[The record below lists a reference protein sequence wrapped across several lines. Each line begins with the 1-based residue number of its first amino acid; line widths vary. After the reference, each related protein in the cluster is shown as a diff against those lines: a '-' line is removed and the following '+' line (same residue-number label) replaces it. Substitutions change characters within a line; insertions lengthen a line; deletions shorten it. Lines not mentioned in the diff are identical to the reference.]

1 MQPQQRSSIPSKSTK
16 ESNNNTKTHNT
27 DYLTTSN
34 GNNVSTTTTT
44 NNTPWLPSAT
54 TESFHN
60 NTKNTTSM
68 TSDHP
73 FGPFQIHQ
81 QQLDITITTTT
92 QTPPTQHYPLL
103 FSSSSSIS
111 PSPPSSSSSISN
123 QFTPTSN
130 AHPPPSLIS
139 NMVNNSFPNS
149 TPMNISSLL
158 PFAISPPPTR
168 FFSMLVSSSSSNN
181 NNINHQ
187 PQQTLP
193 TQSVSSST
201 TDAAIGVSSI
211 GGTVGN
217 YQSNNNNRIHPSSP
231 QHYLSND
238 NTLFSSTT
246 IPLQPAMPTG
256 TNERGQQQNV
266 FIPSIHA
273 NFTTFSGTGQGSNNT
288 SSQPPPTTTTD
299 NYSSTSQSMHSDE
312 GKDVI
317 NIGPNNSST
326 LSNKPPLDAPAA
338 VLLLEPPSLSTII
351 DDHHPTIP
359 TSLYFTRKTQ
369 MSERFYRPQQRSSSS
384 SCIEDIDDDS
394 GSIATLVQQNKSR
407 QHKHGLWMNDHD
419 CDHICGCV
427 EDKMEAELRLQDNFE
442 TNYFHS
448 KKRSNSHN
456 SYKYDDSMN
465 PHNTDEDEEPSHF
478 ECIENA
484 SNLISGSS
492 IDDDHLIQQR
502 KKRKKT
508 LEENLLTGFSN
519 LLQNLEPDCVLYIFQ
534 FLNCTGKDNWFCNVR
549 NMYGRFKKNNQIL
562 PLFRYITIE
571 QHSTLK
577 LGFGSLKNHQ
587 SMDCNIQSLSIHRKT
602 NQPLEC
608 EIGYMSKVGR
618 SLKTFIYY
626 NHCGNNPTYPSYAL
640 QGGNVINI
648 DASSCVDTT
657 STNSNNT
664 NGKSTYSF
672 NDGMSSSSEDELEES
687 SFELIEDENSHVI
700 GLKRKSRS
708 EGSCFLKEIYRNCK
722 ALEKLKIVDMEGYVP
737 IKVSL
742 RLPASPKG
750 ASPPLAFSNTLQKIR
765 LFNCVLPSHAM
776 SVICKMTQLESV
788 HFEKTF
794 VSDVNEYDS
803 LLSLTKLKVLKLQ
816 VAQLPKKLLKDM
828 PTTFTSLEKLFLN
841 VSQKT
846 DAYDEK
852 FNVELLTNL
861 KSLSII
867 SHFNLDL
874 LALMRNCT
882 RIEFLQLGFDVCF
895 NHIFPNEKLKYCI
908 LRNVFI
914 SPDRS
919 KVLIQ
924 NNTLR
929 CLKLSPASIRAA
941 QREIAYITQQRALL
955 NKHPLLITE
964 F

>member
-1 MQPQQRSSIPSKSTK
+1 MLPQRSSFPIKSQAMK
-16 ESNNNTKTHNT
+16 ESNNNTTATLFPNTHNT
-27 DYLTTSN
+27 DSMTVMTGN
-34 GNNVSTTTTT
+34 GNNVQPTTIT
-44 NNTPWLPSAT
+44 NNNTISRNSMLPA
-54 TESFHN
+54 
-60 NTKNTTSM
+60 
-68 TSDHP
+68 DHP
-73 FGPFQIHQ
+73 FHNQ
-81 QQLDITITTTT
+81 QQVDINPRLTST
-92 QTPPTQHYPLL
+92 QPPPTQHYPLL
-103 FSSSSSIS
+103 FSS
-111 PSPPSSSSSISN
+111 ISN
-123 QFTPTSN
+123 QSAPMSN
-130 AHPPPSLIS
+130 MIQPPPSLIS

-168 FFSMLVSSSSSNN
+168 FFSMLVSSNSSNN
-181 NNINHQ
+181 QQQASVQ
-187 PQQTLP
+187 PI
-193 TQSVSSST
+193 SSST
-201 TDAAIGVSSI
+201 TT
-211 GGTVGN
+211 GGN
-217 YQSNNNNRIHPSSP
+217 SNIQNNLQPSSP
-231 QHYLSND
+231 QHYLSN
-238 NTLFSSTT
+238 NTTLFSTSTT
-246 IPLQPAMPTG
+246 TTLPVQQAVPNAIVD
-256 TNERGQQQNV
+256 RGQPNV
-266 FIPSIHA
+266 FIPSVHTVA
-273 NFTTFSGTGQGSNNT
+273 TGTGQGSNVT
-288 SSQPPPTTTTD
+288 SSQALQTT
-299 NYSSTSQSMHSDE
+299 SSGTSQSMHTDDE
-312 GKDVI
+312 KEET
-317 NIGPNNSST
+317 NPE
-326 LSNKPPLDAPAA
+326 SNTTSNRPPLDAPAA

-359 TSLYFTRKTQ
+359 TSLYYIRKSQNT
-369 MSERFYRPQQRSSSS
+369 ERFNRPQQRSSSS
-384 SCIEDIDDDS
+384 SCLEDIDDES
-394 GSIATLVQQNKSR
+394 GSVATLVQQNKLSR
-407 QHKHGLWMNDHD
+407 QHKHNLWKNDHD

-448 KKRSNSHN
+448 KKRSAAHN
-456 SYKYDDSMN
+456 KYDGESMN
-465 PHNTDEDEEPSHF
+465 PHYTDEDEESSHF

-484 SNLISGSS
+484 SNLISCSD
-492 IDDDHLIQQR
+492 IDHLNQQR

-508 LEENLLTGFSN
+508 PQENLLTGLSN

-534 FLNCTGKDNWFCNVR
+534 FLNCTGRDNWFCNIR

-562 PLFRYITIE
+562 PLYRFITIE

-577 LGFGSLKNHQ
+577 LGFGALKNHQ

-608 EIGYMSKVGR
+608 EMGYMSKVGR

-626 NHCGNNPTYPSYAL
+626 NHCGNNPTYPAYTL

-648 DASSCVDTT
+648 DASSCVDTG
-657 STNSNNT
+657 SNNT
-664 NGKSTYSF
+664 TNPNGKSACSF
-672 NDGMSSSSEDELEES
+672 NDAMSSSSEDELEES

-722 ALEKLKIVDMEGYVP
+722 VLEKLKIVDMEGYVP

-742 RLPASPKG
+742 RLPANPKG
-750 ASPPLAFSNTLQKIR
+750 ASPSLAFSNTLRKIR

-776 SVICKMTQLESV
+776 SVICKMSQLESV

-816 VAQLPKKLLKDM
+816 VAQLPKKLLKNM
-828 PTTFTSLEKLFLN
+828 PITFTSLEKLFLN

-846 DAYDEK
+846 DSYDEK

-861 KSLSII
+861 RSLSVI

-895 NHIFPNEKLKYCI
+895 NHIFPNEKLKCCI

-955 NKHPLLITE
+955 NKSPLCITE

>member
-338 VLLLEPPSLSTII
+338 VLLLEPHFRRSLT
-351 DDHHPTIP
+351 
-359 TSLYFTRKTQ
+359 
-369 MSERFYRPQQRSSSS
+369 
-384 SCIEDIDDDS
+384 
-394 GSIATLVQQNKSR
+394 
-407 QHKHGLWMNDHD
+407 
-419 CDHICGCV
+419 
-427 EDKMEAELRLQDNFE
+427 
-442 TNYFHS
+442 
-448 KKRSNSHN
+448 
-456 SYKYDDSMN
+456 
-465 PHNTDEDEEPSHF
+465 
-478 ECIENA
+478 
-484 SNLISGSS
+484 
-492 IDDDHLIQQR
+492 
-502 KKRKKT
+502 
-508 LEENLLTGFSN
+508 
-519 LLQNLEPDCVLYIFQ
+519 
-534 FLNCTGKDNWFCNVR
+534 
-549 NMYGRFKKNNQIL
+549 
-562 PLFRYITIE
+562 ITIR
-571 QHSTLK
+571 QFPHHSTL
-577 LGFGSLKNHQ
+577 Q
-587 SMDCNIQSLSIHRKT
+587 
-602 NQPLEC
+602 
-608 EIGYMSKVGR
+608 
-618 SLKTFIYY
+618 
-626 NHCGNNPTYPSYAL
+626 
-640 QGGNVINI
+640 
-648 DASSCVDTT
+648 
-657 STNSNNT
+657 
-664 NGKSTYSF
+664 
-672 NDGMSSSSEDELEES
+672 
-687 SFELIEDENSHVI
+687 
-700 GLKRKSRS
+700 
-708 EGSCFLKEIYRNCK
+708 
-722 ALEKLKIVDMEGYVP
+722 EKLK
-737 IKVSL
+737 
-742 RLPASPKG
+742 
-750 ASPPLAFSNTLQKIR
+750 
-765 LFNCVLPSHAM
+765 
-776 SVICKMTQLESV
+776 
-788 HFEKTF
+788 
-794 VSDVNEYDS
+794 
-803 LLSLTKLKVLKLQ
+803 
-816 VAQLPKKLLKDM
+816 
-828 PTTFTSLEKLFLN
+828 
-841 VSQKT
+841 
-846 DAYDEK
+846 
-852 FNVELLTNL
+852 
-861 KSLSII
+861 
-867 SHFNLDL
+867 
-874 LALMRNCT
+874 
-882 RIEFLQLGFDVCF
+882 
-895 NHIFPNEKLKYCI
+895 
-908 LRNVFI
+908 
-914 SPDRS
+914 
-919 KVLIQ
+919 
-924 NNTLR
+924 
-929 CLKLSPASIRAA
+929 
-941 QREIAYITQQRALL
+941 
-955 NKHPLLITE
+955 
-964 F
+964 